1 MMLQVLEEGLGIMLT
16 GMGVVFSFLI
26 VLIFSMLIMANVM
39 KVLNKLFPE
48 AEPEQ
53 KAAKPKRVGKE
64 EEEIAVAIAIAAR
77 GI

>member
-39 KVLNKLFPE
+39 KILNKLFPE
-48 AEPEQ
+48 VEPEQ
-53 KAAKPKRVGKE
+53 KTTKPKRVGKE
-64 EEEIAVAIAIAAR
+64 EEEIAVAIAIVAR